1 MDRYFFHFSQICQNE
16 MSHFFEN
23 GSNTAWF
30 STNRTYLKKLQS
42 QKKHFIRI
50 IFHENKLAHSR
61 EHSKENNI
69 LHIYQL
75 NIFNNLLF
83 RHQVKNGKAPNDF
96 LSKFL
101 RPSHHYST
109 SFSRSNYI
117 LPSFKLTKSK
127 YRIIIRAPKSW
138 NIILNI
144 EEKPLKNPAI
154 FKETIKTKLVLLE
167 NAIVY
172 F

>member
-1 MDRYFFHFSQICQNE
+1 M
-16 MSHFFEN
+16 
-23 GSNTAWF
+23 WF

-42 QKKHFIRI
+42 QQKHVIRI

-61 EHSKENNI
+61 EHSKENI
-69 LHIYQL
+69 TYIYQL

-83 RHQVKNGKAPNDF
+83 SQRVKKGKAPIDF

-101 RPSHHYST
+101 RLSHHYST

-117 LPSFKLTKSK
+117 LPSFKVTKSK
-127 YRIIIRAPKSW
+127 YRIICASKSW

-144 EEKPLKNPAI
+144 EEKLIENPAI
-154 FKETIKTKLVLLE
+154 FKATIKTKLVLLE